1 MYCIDYHANDCWP
14 AKGVS
19 NNLLNHAKCNSQCMD
34 LCIAQLPYHVTRTTP
49 NNPPEIPWKNHMYL
63 DQLVDGGVSRS
74 VQTCICTCVVM
85 CGHVT
90 ECPFLRSVQTG
101 GVRVVSSVLARQSL
115 VECINWG
122 HRVVLYLLQLS
133 SP

>member
-1 MYCIDYHANDCWP
+1 
-14 AKGVS
+14 
-19 NNLLNHAKCNSQCMD
+19 
-34 LCIAQLPYHVTRTTP
+34 
-49 NNPPEIPWKNHMYL
+49 MYL

-85 CGHVT
+85 CRHAT
-90 ECPFLRSVQTG
+90 ECPFLRAVQTG

-122 HRVVLYLLQLS
+122 HQVVLYLLQLS
-133 SP
+133 SGSP